1 MKIKQIIYAFSVA
14 ILLASCTTEKN
25 KETAEVAT
33 EFNHFVEQFADIKVL
48 RYKIPGFEE
57 LSLREK
63 KLVYYLTQ
71 AGLAGRDI
79 MWDQNYR
86 HNLSVRKALESINQ
100 NYKNDNLKN
109 LNSLKHI

>member
-1 MKIKQIIYAFSVA
+1 MKIKQIIYVFSIA
-14 ILLASCTTEKN
+14 LLAACTSEKTDE
-25 KETAEVAT
+25 KAKVAN

-57 LSLREK
+57 LTLEEK

-71 AGLAGRDI
+71 AGLSGRDI

-86 HNLSVRKALESINQ
+86 HNLSIRKCLESI
-100 NYKNDNLKN
+100 
-109 LNSLKHI
+109 